1 MISPL
6 GAGAGLLAACLAI
19 AKIPNLVQ
27 SPGLFLGLFACA
39 FLCYLVGAW
48 WLADDDRPRSL
59 AIVFV
64 VGLGARLALAPVLPT
79 LSTDAY
85 RYVWD
90 ARVVKAG
97 VDPYAHPPTA
107 DELAALRDSEI
118 FPRLNHPTW
127 RTIYPPG
134 AQAFF
139 RLVYRIQPDSVVAMK
154 LAVGLAEIAGL
165 ASVLGLLRAGGL
177 ALSRVVVYAWNPLLL
192 VEVWGMGHLDG
203 LVIPA
208 VVGAVWAAM
217 RGRHALVGTL
227 LGAGTLVKLYPAVL
241 LVLVAPAAWIPVLAS
256 FTAVVLAGYLPWVL
270 SGASVLGSLPRYV
283 GEEYFNPGPLRS
295 FVDSPLVAV
304 AAALAWIV
312 AASLIQRKAPLPVR
326 AIPLIGGLLV
336 LSRNIFPWYAVWLLP
351 FLAYAPSIPWILF
364 TGSVAFAYT
373 FFLSQPWAV
382 PGWARALE
390 LAPLALG
397 GLWWLAG
404 RPPVARAVEPSP

>member
-1 MISPL
+1 MIASL
-6 GAGAGLLAACLAI
+6 AAGAGLLGACYAI
-19 AKIPNLVQ
+19 GRISNLVEA
-27 SPGLFLGLFACA
+27 PGLFLWLFACA
-39 FLCYLVGAW
+39 FVCYLVGAW
-48 WLADDDRPRSL
+48 WLAEDDQPRSL
-59 AIVFV
+59 TV
-64 VGLGARLALAPVLPT
+64 VLVIGLGARLVLAPVPPT

-90 ARVVKAG
+90 ARVAHAG
-97 VDPYAHPPTA
+97 VDPYAHAPTA
-107 DELAALRDSEI
+107 DELVGLRDPDI

-139 RLVYRIQPDSVVAMK
+139 RLVYRIQPDSVMAMK

-165 ASVLGLLRAGGL
+165 ATVLGLLRAGGRP
-177 ALSRVVVYAWNPLLL
+177 LSSAVIYAWNPLLL

-208 VVGAVWAAM
+208 VVGAMWAAM
-217 RGRHALVGTL
+217 RARYVLAGAL
-227 LGAGTLVKLYPAVL
+227 LGAGALVKLYPAVL

-256 FTAVVLAGYLPWVL
+256 FAAVVLGGYLPWLL

-295 FVDSPLVAV
+295 IVDSPMIAV

-312 AASLIQRKAPLPVR
+312 VASLLRRKAPLPVR

-364 TGSVAFAYT
+364 TGTVAFAYT

-390 LAPLALG
+390 LVPLALG
-397 GLWWLAG
+397 GLWWLAS
-404 RPPVARAVEPSP
+404 RLPAARAVEPSP